1 MGMAFRFPGG
11 IRNEEEFWSLISSG
25 TCAITKIPAS
35 RWPTDLYQDDN
46 KNVPG
51 RSVTFNAGVLD
62 SVKEFEPAFFGI
74 SPKEAEWMDPQQ
86 RLLLKVTHECLE
98 NANIKIEDF
107 KGSDCGV
114 YTGISSLDYFLRA
127 DEDLPAVSPY
137 TMTGNT
143 LSIDSNRISYV
154 FDLHGPSVTMDTA
167 CSSTLVTLHH
177 ACQAI
182 RSGEVPCAIV
192 AGAHLL
198 LKPYSFVGFSKA
210 SMLSPTGT
218 CRPFDERANGYV
230 RSEGVAALLLKPLDD
245 ALRDHNR
252 IHAVIKASGVN
263 TDGSRKSG
271 LTIPSETA
279 QSELMRQVLEKSGI
293 SVDDIDYIEAHGT
306 GTPVG
311 DPIEVRSIASVYAKD
326 RNGRLPVSSVKAN
339 LGHMEPMSGLA
350 GFVKAVTVLKH
361 GTVPPIPFDFRPS
374 PKIDF
379 DGLNI
384 LCSQDGVKLSD
395 KRIHTGAINS
405 FGFGGANAHVILQSF
420 DNDAVSD
427 ASRGGAENCS
437 SVTGSQVSGSVPPLF
452 ISARTKESLKEIGE
466 SYADLL
472 RSGKYDYYDVAY
484 AAVNS
489 RDTYEHRLAVT
500 GDTEEDVLSSLDNW
514 IKTGTDVSVFGA
526 VTKKPCR
533 KTAFV
538 FNGNGSQYVGMGRSI
553 YRECPLFASVFDD
566 LSERIEKYLN
576 VSLKDIVSGKT
587 AEEGTVNEADL
598 IQDTKIAQTLI
609 FAIQAALCAVL
620 EKGGLKPEAVVG
632 HSMGEIAAAYV
643 AGLLTID
650 EAVKVICIRSML
662 QDRTRGHGKM
672 SAVSVSE
679 DDFNAVKAE
688 LGITDVDVAAI
699 NSSDNITVSGRT
711 ESITRLKEYY
721 SSKGVF
727 FKILNVDYPF
737 HSSFMNVIENDVMK
751 DLADVGT
758 VSSDTQSTAFYS
770 AVLGRRI
777 EKGFF
782 LKNNYWWHN
791 IRDKVQF
798 WQAVKAMVE
807 DGFDY
812 IVEIGSNAIL
822 QRYLRDISKKS
833 GADARVGSTLL
844 LNNDGVRRM
853 RQVVM
858 DYHLSVA
865 ESDKAVFFPEKGRF
879 VDLPYYKWSEK
890 VFEYKE
896 SSEKHPDEFRIFPLL
911 GWNILSA
918 DRTWQNVLEPSKYAL
933 LRDHMVDGEYV
944 YAAADFIETVLEGAS
959 CVNSGECINI
969 EHLDILSS
977 LVFDGEHY
985 KSMRLRIVPETMSFD
1000 IYSRDYLSFDE
1011 WTRNVKGRLLTTD
1024 DSALRNAVNLYDE
1037 KLNERA
1043 SDVSQT
1049 VVTKDEIYA
1058 ITESLGLHYGEQF
1071 AITEKVEILD
1081 NVLKIHL
1088 NGKTLK
1094 AHSEKYVIHP
1104 GILDAGF
1111 HSLFA
1116 MKQLSSADSAY
1127 LPVKFGRISVMKNAE
1142 VSYIVARIERMGAR
1156 SILAS
1161 FRLFNDADDCVG
1173 IMDNCRFNMMPKTE
1187 NRSAEEGVASWHY
1200 EAEAAPHALNAR
1212 KGDGRSTSEIVS
1224 FLEACAGDAGFLNTE
1239 ARKNWYEKIMPL
1251 MEQAVLAYSVEA
1263 VKAVASDAG
1272 DLAKAGTSP
1281 LYGYLTD
1288 LLVKHSLAKI
1298 ADGVPTDF
1306 VSQDDIGTGD
1316 EIIRYAYHLAPEAL
1330 PDLLPLYR
1338 VGNRLKDLLVNGQAS
1353 DGVSAEDLRGE
1364 ERNGYSLL
1372 YTGMKDAMS
1381 SFIADVSQRI
1391 GADEGTKFRVLEI
1404 GSNRLKL
1411 GELFTDCF
1419 AEGSCVEVLALNE
1432 KDMAEINP
1440 SENIRKAKFD
1450 PETFT
1455 VERDAADPYIPQKY
1469 DLIVVQEALYRASS
1483 VIEAVEGLKNMLAS
1497 GGVIAVLERHSD
1509 WSANMCSGF
1518 CSDWWSE
1525 RGDGNAISPLR
1536 SPEYWKTVFEKS
1548 FNDVSVYREPAASE
1562 YRMGAYLMFVRNTE
1576 EVSLSE
1582 VAAGVKHAYAVVS
1595 PEGNSVQAGFIR
1607 NELVGLGVK
1616 ADVIAADEDSLDSL
1630 NIADYDSFVFVSS
1643 CGLASHQL
1651 LDSLSE
1657 KTGIIPASDDSTD
1670 ISDALSVLTS
1680 VVNKLNGYAQ
1690 KNAGAGEINLSVVTV
1705 NGSSVGNA
1713 VLTHETVPEQ
1723 SALIGLSRVI
1733 RSEAS
1738 EINVRSIDL
1747 SFKAETDTGAA
1758 EASLLKDLLLP
1769 DGSDEVILSG
1779 AERFRTVVRSS
1790 ESENDPADASNN
1802 VGKSDGSNSLI
1813 SENYCLDFTS
1823 PGRLRNLCWKK
1834 KTVSA
1839 PKANEVIVDVKV
1851 TGLNFRDIMLT
1862 MGLVPDDALENGFS
1876 GPALGLEFAGV
1887 VSEVGSDVTEYVKGD
1902 RVLGFGSAC
1911 FTDKLT
1917 VPEYAIA
1924 RIPDEWSFDAA
1935 ATAPIVFFTAW
1946 YAIHHLS
1953 RMEEGESILIHGA
1966 AGGVGI
1972 AAIQIA
1978 RHLGLKVYATAGS
1991 PEKRDFLKMLGV
2003 EHIYN
2008 SRNLDFHD
2016 EVMRDTGGVG
2026 VNAVLNC
2033 LSGEAMRVS
2042 MSVLQPFGRF
2052 MELGKRDFVEN
2063 TTVGLRSLKENISYF
2078 AIDVDQLFKVYPK
2091 RARELFHEV
2100 IGLFAE
2106 GEFTPLP
2113 FTKFSDR
2120 DVVKAFKFM
2129 QQGGQIG
2136 KITVERTEHSA
2147 TAGTEAER
2155 GVSENSRSCEVFSA
2169 DDVWM
2174 ITGGTGGFGFATA
2187 RYLIGQGI
2195 KKLVLVSR
2203 SGIRDESVLAEL
2215 EDLIAANGLTVIV
2228 EKCDVSKAEEVRAL
2242 RERLGVAGI
2251 TVNGIIHA
2259 AAVFADT
2266 MLQAMNRELYA
2277 GVMNPKFVG
2286 ACNLHEV
2293 FNSEA
2298 LRNFVVYSSISVAIG
2313 NIGQANYVSAN
2324 SGLEGLTAMRLSQGL
2339 PSCCIEWGPISD
2351 TGYLSSR
2358 VQIKKSLESV
2368 LGAEALTCDEA
2379 LALLPKALRRGG
2391 VNIFA
2396 NLNWAGVAETSG
2408 RVSSRIYDLVQ
2419 KDKLRLKDFGSDDL
2433 LSVIEGRSREDAIAV
2448 ISDMLV
2454 SEIAD
2459 TMGLSSDQ
2467 IAKDQNLQSIGLD
2480 SLMAMELI
2488 VSIEKKTKIK
2498 LSVMAFQDNPTVLKL
2513 AEKIFMKI
2521 SGNESSDDEQG
2532 TVRQV
2537 ISAHVDEGERD
2548 AIGRQLNVGK

>member
-1 MGMAFRFPGG
+1 MSKNKDIAVVGMAFRFPGG
-11 IRNEEEFWSLISSG
+11 IRNEEQFWSLVNSG

-62 SVKEFEPAFFGI
+62 SIKEFEPAFFGI

-98 NANIKIEDF
+98 NANIKISDF

-114 YTGISSLDYFLRA
+114 YAGVSSLDYFLRA

-143 LSIDSNRISYV
+143 LSIDANRISYV

-182 RSGEVPCAIV
+182 RSGEIPCAIV

-198 LKPYSFVGFSKA
+198 LRPYSFVGFSKA

-230 RSEGVAALLLKPLDD
+230 RSEGAAALLLKPLED
-245 ALRDHNR
+245 AIRDHNR

-279 QSELMRQVLEKSGI
+279 QSQLMKQVLERSGI
-293 SVDDIDYIEAHGT
+293 SVDDVDYIEAHGT

-311 DPIEVRSIASVYAKD
+311 DPIEVRSISSVYARD

-350 GFVKAVTVLKH
+350 GIVKAITVLKH

-395 KRIHTGAINS
+395 KRIHTGAVNS

-420 DNDAVSD
+420 DNDAVS
-427 ASRGGAENCS
+427 ENAD
-437 SVTGSQVSGSVPPLF
+437 TEKNGSVPPLF
-452 ISARTKESLKEIGE
+452 ISAKTKDSLKEIGE

-484 AAVNS
+484 TAVYG

-500 GDTEEDVLSSLDNW
+500 GAGQDEVLSSLDNW
-514 IKTGTDVSVFGA
+514 LKTGTDVNVFSA
-526 VTKKPCR
+526 LTKKPCR
-533 KTAFV
+533 KVAFV

-587 AEEGTVNEADL
+587 AEEGSVNEADL

-609 FAIQAALCAVL
+609 FAIQVAVSAVL

-643 AGLLTID
+643 AGLLTVD

-672 SAVSVSE
+672 AAVSVSE
-679 DDFNAVKAE
+679 NDFNAVRAE

-699 NSSDNITVSGRT
+699 NSSDNITISGRAET
-711 ESITRLKEYY
+711 IYALKEYY
-721 SSKGVF
+721 SSRNVF
-727 FKILNVDYPF
+727 FKVLDVDYPF
-737 HSSFMNVIENDVMK
+737 HSSFMNVIENDVMT
-751 DLADVGT
+751 DLSDVGT
-758 VSSDTQSTAFYS
+758 VSKASCGTAFYS

-777 EKGFF
+777 EDGFS

-798 WQAVKAMVE
+798 WQAVKAMTE

-844 LNNDGVRRM
+844 VNNDGVRRI

-858 DYHLSVA
+858 DYHLSA
-865 ESDKAVFFPEKGRF
+865 DASDKGIFFPEAGRL
-879 VDLPYYKWSEK
+879 VELPYYRWSEK

-933 LRDHMVDGEYV
+933 LRDHVVDGEYV

-1024 DSALRNAVNLYDE
+1024 DAALRNAVNLYEAKKNDGA
-1037 KLNERA
+1037 NG
-1043 SDVSQT
+1043 VSPV
-1049 VVTKDEIYA
+1049 VVTRDEIYA

-1071 AITEKVEILD
+1071 ALTERVEILND
-1081 NVLKIHL
+1081 VLKIHL
-1088 NGKTLK
+1088 DGNALK
-1094 AHSEKYVIHP
+1094 AHSEKYIIHP

-1142 VSYIVARIERMGAR
+1142 VSYIVARIERIGAR

-1161 FRLFNDADDCVG
+1161 FRLFNDADECVG

-1200 EAEAAPHALNAR
+1200 EAEAAPHALSACR
-1212 KGDGRSTSEIVS
+1212 GDVRSASEIVS
-1224 FLEACAGDAGFLNTE
+1224 FLKARANDLSDLNTQD
-1239 ARKNWYEKIMPL
+1239 RKNWYERIMPL
-1251 MEQAVLAYSVEA
+1251 MEQAVLAYSAEA

-1272 DLAKAGTSP
+1272 ALASAGTRP

-1288 LLVKHSLAKI
+1288 LLIKHNLVKVV
-1298 ADGVPTDF
+1298 DGVPVDF

-1330 PDLLPLYR
+1330 PDLLPVYR
-1338 VGNRLKDLLVNGQAS
+1338 VGNRLKDLLVTGQAS

-1372 YTGMKDAMS
+1372 YTGMKAAMS
-1381 SFIADVSQRI
+1381 SFIADVSQRT
-1391 GADEGTKFRVLEI
+1391 GADEGAKFRVLEI

-1411 GELFTDCF
+1411 GELLADCF

-1432 KDMAEINP
+1432 KDMAEVIP
-1440 SENIRKAKFD
+1440 SENVRKVRFD

-1518 CSDWWSE
+1518 GSDWWSE

-1562 YRMGAYLMFVRNTE
+1562 YRMGAYLMFVRNSDE
-1576 EVSLSE
+1576 ISLSD
-1582 VAAGVKHAYAVVS
+1582 VAGGVKHAYAVIS

-1607 NELVGLGVK
+1607 NELAGLGVK
-1616 ADVIAADEDSLDSL
+1616 ADVIAAGEDSLDSL

-1651 LDSLSE
+1651 LNSLSE
-1657 KTGIIPASDDSTD
+1657 KTGMTATSGDSTD

-1680 VVNKLNGYAQ
+1680 VANKLNGYAQ

-1705 NGSSVGNA
+1705 NGSSVRNQM
-1713 VLTHETVPEQ
+1713 LTHETVPEQ

-1779 AERFRTVVRSS
+1779 AERFRTVVRSY
-1790 ESENDPADASNN
+1790 ERENDPADASNN

-1839 PKANEVIVDVKV
+1839 PKANEVIVNVKV

-2042 MSVLQPFGRF
+2042 MTVLQPFGRF

-2113 FTKFSDR
+2113 FTKFCDR

-2155 GVSENSRSCEVFSA
+2155 GVSENSGSREVFRA

-2215 EDLIAANGLTVIV
+2215 EDLIAANCLSVIV

-2242 RERLGVAGI
+2242 RERLDAAGI

-2324 SGLEGLTAMRLSQGL
+2324 SGLEGLTAMRQAQGL

-2358 VQIKKSLESV
+2358 TQIKKSLESV

-2379 LALLPKALRRGG
+2379 LALLPQALRRGG

-2408 RVSSRIYDLVQ
+2408 RISSRIYDLVQ

-2433 LSVIEGRSREDAIAV
+2433 LSVIEGRSREEAIAV

-2521 SGNESSDDEQG
+2521 SGNESSDGEDQG

-2537 ISAHVDEGERD
+2537 ISAHVDESERD
-2548 AIGRQLNVGK
+2548 VIGRQLDMGK